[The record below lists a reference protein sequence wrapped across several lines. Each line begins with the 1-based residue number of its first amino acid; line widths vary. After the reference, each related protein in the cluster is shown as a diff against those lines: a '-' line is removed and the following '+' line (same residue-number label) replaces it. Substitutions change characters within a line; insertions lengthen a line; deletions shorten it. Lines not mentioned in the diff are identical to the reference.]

1 MLTAR
6 NTPPMRVFQ
15 RSETGSNATRGI
27 TLIALATAAALL
39 WFATGDVKLAG
50 WVLLGAGGALLTLAA
65 CAWLLVRLLTPLRR
79 AAGGGGFAW
88 RFGLGNIVRRRGAT
102 IAQVTALGLALL
114 ALLLVSV
121 VREDLLSSWQKKLP
135 AEDRKSVV

>member
-79 AAGGGGFAW
+79 AAGGGGST
-88 RFGLGNIVRRRGAT
+88 RT
-102 IAQVTALGLALL
+102 
-114 ALLLVSV
+114 
-121 VREDLLSSWQKKLP
+121 
-135 AEDRKSVV
+135 DRKSTRLNSSH